1 MTLSLQLFGAP
12 VLRSNGTPMALSRRK
27 AMALLPYL
35 AVTRSRHHRETLAA
49 LLRPASMLEPEHPA
63 LPALAEQL
71 ETLRKGNSP

>member
-12 VLRSNGTPMALSRRK
+12 VLRSNGTP
-27 AMALLPYL
+27 MALLPYL